1 MKYVIMA
8 DGKGSRWNNYMGHGK
23 HDITIGGETLLQ
35 RTVRLLHLCDDA
47 AEVIITS
54 HNEGLSIDGAVRYE
68 PKNNVLEIDRFTAEL
83 IGDDM
88 CFLYGDVY
96 YSEKAIETVVENA
109 GRQPLLFVGS
119 EKSICA
125 VLIKDGALFKSLYE
139 KIRGMFLDGK
149 LSECKGIGRVHALF
163 RVDGEIAQPHDVGEL
178 APCVVVHRIAEG
190 SLMDER
196 HEIVLVGHIHGV
208 VGSIDPLHRQLQS
221 LPAAYGAHGRRGV
234 VDTLRLYRR
243 RAKHSVFIFL
253 CQKAKIRHDKCSS
266 D

>member
-35 RTVRLLHLCDDA
+35 RTVRLVHLYDDA

-149 LSECKGIGRVHALF
+149 LSECKGWQVYHLYAGLPLESREIGSGYLITDSFTRDFNSPDDYEEFIAGRV
-163 RVDGEIAQPHDVGEL
+163 
-178 APCVVVHRIAEG
+178 
-190 SLMDER
+190 
-196 HEIVLVGHIHGV
+196 
-208 VGSIDPLHRQLQS
+208 
-221 LPAAYGAHGRRGV
+221 
-234 VDTLRLYRR
+234 
-243 RAKHSVFIFL
+243 
-253 CQKAKIRHDKCSS
+253 
-266 D
+266 

>member
-23 HDITIGGETLLQ
+23 HDITIDGETLLQ
-35 RTVRLLHLCDDA
+35 RTVRLVHLYDDA

-68 PKNNVLEIDRFTAEL
+68 PKNNVLEIDRFTSEL

-149 LSECKGIGRVHALF
+149 LSECKGWQVYHLYAGLPLESRETGSGYLITDSFTRDFNSPDDYKEFIAGRV
-163 RVDGEIAQPHDVGEL
+163 
-178 APCVVVHRIAEG
+178 
-190 SLMDER
+190 
-196 HEIVLVGHIHGV
+196 
-208 VGSIDPLHRQLQS
+208 
-221 LPAAYGAHGRRGV
+221 
-234 VDTLRLYRR
+234 
-243 RAKHSVFIFL
+243 
-253 CQKAKIRHDKCSS
+253 
-266 D
+266 